1 MKRYGLHY
9 KNEAYNKDFWA
20 NYNTIKDLP
29 LSGKAQLDLEKL
41 FSLEE
46 QFESFEH

>member
-1 MKRYGLHY
+1 MKRYGLQYQH
-9 KNEAYNKDFWA
+9 KDYNKSFWA
-20 NYNTIKDLP
+20 NYNTIKEMP
-29 LSGKAQLDLEKL
+29 LNEKAILDLEKL

>member
-1 MKRYGLHY
+1 MKRYGLQFQH
-9 KNEAYNKDFWA
+9 KAYNKGFWA

-29 LSGKAQLDLEKL
+29 LSHEAQRDLEKL